1 MTAVLN
7 PAGMAQGPHMLLIQ
21 YWRRKRTCTASSDS
35 HAAPEA
41 IEAGGPAP
49 ESGPSDPDSLDQ
61 VPADSRD
68 ARRRESHSVLEV
80 SDVSVSFGGVH
91 ANQHVSLVV
100 NAGEVVG
107 LIGPNGAGK
116 TTLIDAIS
124 GTVRSTGSVVC
135 CGEMLSELPSYQRA
149 RSGLRRTFQAI
160 DLYEDLDVEGHLRV
174 AVSPRLAATNLSQAG
189 NEQVNWTLAE
199 FGLTEVRS
207 RYPEELSFAQR
218 RMLGIAR
225 AVVSEPPL
233 VILDEAA
240 AALGRTERVTFAEHI
255 RRLTARGVGILLV
268 EHDFELV
275 SSVCD
280 RIYVLVDGR
289 MLVEG
294 TPSEVRAH
302 PEVIR
307 AYLGVSTEPAPGADE
322 HLSNSLAPKETL

>member
-1 MTAVLN
+1 
-7 PAGMAQGPHMLLIQ
+7 MLLVQ
-21 YWRRKRTCTASSDS
+21 RWRRKRDHTASGGSPVARPATE
-35 HAAPEA
+35 AA
-41 IEAGGPAP
+41 GPAP
-49 ESGPSDPDSLDQ
+49 EPGPAESDSLDRI
-61 VPADSRD
+61 PANTGHS
-68 ARRRESHSVLEV
+68 RRRESRPVLEV

-91 ANQHVSLVV
+91 ANRHVNLVV

-135 CGEMLSELPSYQRA
+135 CGETLGELPSYQRA

-174 AVSPRLAATNLSQAG
+174 AMSPRLAAMSLSQAG
-189 NEQVNWTLAE
+189 NEKVSVTLEE
-199 FGLTEVRS
+199 FGLTEMRS

-240 AALGRTERVTFAEHI
+240 AGLGRTERVVFAEHI
-255 RRLTARGVGILLV
+255 RRLTERDVGILLV

-280 RIYVLVDGR
+280 WIYVLDAGR

-294 TPSEVRAH
+294 TPNEVRTH
-302 PEVIR
+302 PEVIQ
-307 AYLGVSTEPAPGADE
+307 AYLGVSTEPALGADG
-322 HLSNSLAPKETL
+322 HPSDLLAPKEAL